1 MNNEIYSESQKLRD
15 VEVII
20 TICEN
25 LAANLTS
32 VLNYAKRYNYPHAAT
47 SELVDNTD
55 SLINSYFLLANYLQ
69 NPSAENIVKE
79 LQEKKQELNKILTV

>member
-15 VEVII
+15 VEVIVE
-20 TICEN
+20 ICEN

-32 VLNYAKRYNYPHAAT
+32 VLNYAKRYNYPASAT

-55 SLINSYFLLANYLQ
+55 SLINSMFLLANYLQ
-69 NPSAENIVKE
+69 NPSAETIVKE

>member
-1 MNNEIYSESQKLRD
+1 MTNEIYSESQKLRD

-20 TICEN
+20 EICEN

-32 VLNYAKRYNYPHAAT
+32 VLNYAKRYNYPPAAT

-55 SLINSYFLLANYLQ
+55 SLINSMFLLANYLQ
-69 NPSAENIVKE
+69 NPSAETIVKE